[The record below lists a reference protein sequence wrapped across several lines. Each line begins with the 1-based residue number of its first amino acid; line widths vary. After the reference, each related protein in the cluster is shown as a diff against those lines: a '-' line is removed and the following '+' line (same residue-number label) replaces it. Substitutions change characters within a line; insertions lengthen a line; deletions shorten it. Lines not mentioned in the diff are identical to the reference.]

1 MPMVEALEGETNG
14 SECRRHGYHIYHRL
28 RSNRGI
34 GKAHHRGGNVRSRH
48 LSQDSTVFVH
58 AVEDERRAWSAG
70 EPDWPPE
77 EATSCRSSQPLGS
90 DMRG

>member
-1 MPMVEALEGETNG
+1 
-14 SECRRHGYHIYHRL
+14 
-28 RSNRGI
+28 
-34 GKAHHRGGNVRSRH
+34 
-48 LSQDSTVFVH
+48 
-58 AVEDERRAWSAG
+58 VEDERRAWSAG